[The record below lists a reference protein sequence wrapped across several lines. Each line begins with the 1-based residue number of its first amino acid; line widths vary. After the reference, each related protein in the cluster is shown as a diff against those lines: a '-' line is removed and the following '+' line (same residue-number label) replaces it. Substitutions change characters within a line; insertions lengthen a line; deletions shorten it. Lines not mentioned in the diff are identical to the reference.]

1 MLLYHSN
8 STYKLNKMKKLF
20 ALLVLVFTCQVAFCQ
35 TYDEVIN
42 NFKDKEGAEFTE
54 IPKML
59 LNMALSEADSQ
70 TKAVMKNID
79 CMKVLELNECTEAV
93 KKDFLVQAGK
103 MEAKYDKLVES
114 DEDGET
120 NIIFIDGDQ
129 DAAKAIIVVS
139 ADAKECQ
146 MLVMEGK
153 LSLSSLEK
161 IMDFMGGDDDD

>member
-1 MLLYHSN
+1 
-8 STYKLNKMKKLF
+8 MKKLL

-42 NFKDKEGAEFTE
+42 NFKEKEGVEFTE

-59 LNMALSEADSQ
+59 LSMALSEADSQ
-70 TKAVMKNID
+70 TKTVMKNID
-79 CMKVLELNECTEAV
+79 CMKILELNECSEAV

-103 MEAKYDKLVES
+103 METKYNKLIES
-114 DEDGET
+114 NEDGET
-120 NIIFIDGDQ
+120 NIIYVDGDE
-129 DAAKAIIVVS
+129 DSAKAIIVVS
-139 ADAKECQ
+139 ADSEECQ

-161 IMDFMGGDDDD
+161 IMDFMGGEDND

>member
-1 MLLYHSN
+1 
-8 STYKLNKMKKLF
+8 MKKLL

-42 NFKDKEGAEFTE
+42 NFKEKEGVEFTE

-59 LNMALSEADSQ
+59 LSMALSEADSQ
-70 TKAVMKNID
+70 TKTVMKNID
-79 CMKVLELNECTEAV
+79 CMKILELNECSEAV

-103 MEAKYDKLVES
+103 METKYNKLIES
-114 DEDGET
+114 NEDGET
-120 NIIFIDGDQ
+120 NIIYVDGDE
-129 DAAKAIIVVS
+129 DSAKAIIVVS
-139 ADAKECQ
+139 ADAEECQ

-161 IMDFMGGDDDD
+161 IMDFMGGEDND